1 MVFEINDIVTI
12 KAPTVPQEALF
23 FFRIYKKEKSF
34 GWWLYYLEECGQNG
48 RKLGTYVRHAY
59 GSDLTLVRRGDPCD
73 CEPTKKFKPKCL
85 DCVLKRFP

>member
-1 MVFEINDIVTI
+1 MIFEIDDIVTI
-12 KAPTVPQEALF
+12 KAPNVPRLDPVL
-23 FFRIYKKEKSF
+23 FRIFIKRKKY
-34 GWWLYYLEECGQNG
+34 GWWVYSIEEYP
-48 RKLGTYVRHAY
+48 RPTLRAVYTTTAY